1 MFSQKDLIRIIREEL
16 EADKKQI
23 PTSVIDAANG
33 PTSIEDVEAEEGV
46 WSGGDNLV
54 VDIDQSEA
62 AGSEKTTKEPE
73 TLKIAERIQRIVDQ
87 LESAQKKG
95 IPPQPSTLFE
105 IYSIQEII
113 DQKG

>member
-1 MFSQKDLIRIIREEL
+1 MFTQKDLIRIIREEL

-23 PTSVIDAANG
+23 PSSDIDAANG

-54 VDIDQSEA
+54 INIDQSEA

-73 TLKIAERIQRIVDQ
+73 VMKIAESLNKIVVDLERAQR
-87 LESAQKKG
+87 KG
-95 IPPQPSTLFE
+95 IPPQPLTLFE
-105 IYSIQEII
+105 LYNLQEKL
-113 DQKG
+113 KG